1 MFDISWKNMLTLSL
15 PVLEKIVR
23 PIIVYAFLIVG
34 LRIAGKRGLASLNSF
49 DLVVLL
55 CISNTVQNAI
65 IGEDNSVTGGLIGAA
80 TLLAINYIVVRF
92 FFEHPKL
99 DELVE
104 GSATML
110 IDKGALIEAN
120 LHKELITHAEL
131 LAAAHRQGF
140 ASLDDVDSCELEPG
154 GALSFIAR
162 KPTPDEKRDVEILKR
177 LDALAAQLAELKE
190 KVERGQGPGVR
201 GQN

>member
-1 MFDISWKNMLTLSL
+1 MFETIWENILTVS
-15 PVLEKIVR
+15 PPILEKIIR

-34 LRIAGKRGLASLNSF
+34 LRMAGKRGLASLNSF

-65 IGEDNSVTGGLIGAA
+65 IGNDNSVLGGLIGAA

-110 IDKGALIEAN
+110 IDKGAVIEAN

-140 ASLDDVDSCELEPG
+140 ASLDDVESCELEPG
-154 GALSFIAR
+154 GALSFIAK
-162 KPTPDEKRDVEILKR
+162 KPTPDEERDIVIIKR
-177 LDALAAQLAELKE
+177 LDALAAQLTELKE
-190 KVERGQGPGVR
+190 KVGSRQ
-201 GQN
+201 